1 MLVGESDELD
11 TKIAWKLAESSS
23 QLDGMGDLNDMV
35 TTKTLRSPIFY
46 ITCMSFQ
53 DSNILSTLQL
63 LSTET
68 DIEEFVCFF
77 RTTFPDASFPPKL
90 HMLEEHVI
98 PFMRKWHFPL
108 GFFGEQG
115 GESVHHEFVQLAST
129 FSHVKPATSRLK
141 KMMEEHHLVVH
152 PINRDMIPERKK
164 RNLKRDQPQQE

>member
-1 MLVGESDELD
+1 
-11 TKIAWKLAESSS
+11 
-23 QLDGMGDLNDMV
+23 
-35 TTKTLRSPIFY
+35 
-46 ITCMSFQ
+46 MSFW

-108 GFFGEQG
+108 GFFSEQG
-115 GESVHHEFVQLAST
+115 GESVHHEFVHLAST
-129 FSHVKPATSRLK
+129 FISCEASDITTKENDGRASFSCSSYKQRYDSREKETKLKTRPTPARISL
-141 KMMEEHHLVVH
+141 
-152 PINRDMIPERKK
+152 
-164 RNLKRDQPQQE
+164 

>member
-1 MLVGESDELD
+1 MENTETDVLG
-11 TKIAWKLAESSS
+11 
-23 QLDGMGDLNDMV
+23 

-46 ITCMSFQ
+46 ITCMSFW

-77 RTTFPDASFPPKL
+77 RTSFPDASFPPKL
-90 HMLEEHVI
+90 HVLEEHVI

-108 GFFGEQG
+108 GFFGEQEV
-115 GESVHHEFVQLAST
+115 ESVDHEFVQLAST

-141 KMMEEHHLVVH
+141 KTMEEHHLVVH